1 MDLEELKEFERAIV
15 AGEINDFK
23 FYFEQAEDE
32 DDIRAMRKICIE
44 NNVYKKAYPDWAEEF
59 VFTDDYDMQY
69 LLLDA
74 NECLDILICSENK
87 EVRREVVEKDIE
99 YAFEDHI
106 MEYDQDIIMENL
118 MNAIEPHAEL
128 LDTFLEYNDGSWDL
142 RALELKQKARNIVP
156 TTIEKTMSP
165 AQLFATNHPAWAKTY
180 YPETIA
186 ALCAIVRT
194 LTNMGYQNRADY
206 ADIVLNMVDDYQNE
220 DYHYLQE
227 FHSDAILE
235 VKDRLGYPLL
245 N

>member
-106 MEYDQDIIMENL
+106 MEYDQDIIIEIL
-118 MNAIEPHAEL
+118 MNEIEPHAEL
-128 LDTFLEYNDGSWDL
+128 LDTFLECHDGTWGLSL
-142 RALELKQKARNIVP
+142 QALEFKQKARSIVP
-156 TTIEKTMSP
+156 TTIEKTMTP
-165 AQLFATNHPAWAKTY
+165 LQLFEARNPLWTTNFTGHQVYNIITSSSPK
-180 YPETIA
+180 
-186 ALCAIVRT
+186 
-194 LTNMGYQNRADY
+194 D
-206 ADIVLNMVDDYQNE
+206 VLLAELDE
-220 DYHYLQE
+220 R
-227 FHSDAILE
+227 
-235 VKDRLGYPLL
+235 KR
-245 N
+245 

>member
-1 MDLEELKEFERAIV
+1 MDIEEFERAVI
-15 AGEINDFK
+15 AGEMTDFNTD
-23 FYFEQAEDE
+23 FEAYFEQV
-32 DDIRAMRKICIE
+32 DDDDKISAMRKICIE
-44 NNVYKKAYPDWAEEF
+44 NNVYRKAYHDWAKEF

-128 LDTFLEYNDGSWDL
+128 LDTFLECHDGSWDL

-156 TTIEKTMSP
+156 TTIEKTMTP
-165 AQLFATNHPAWAKTY
+165 TQLFQAGNPLWTTVF
-180 YPETIA
+180 T
-186 ALCAIVRT
+186 
-194 LTNMGYQNRADY
+194 GYQVYNIITAP
-206 ADIVLNMVDDYQNE
+206 
-220 DYHYLQE
+220 
-227 FHSDAILE
+227 SPTDAIL
-235 VKDRLGYPLL
+235 VRL
-245 N
+245 NERN

>member
-1 MDLEELKEFERAIV
+1 MDSEELKEFERAVI
-15 AGEINDFK
+15 AGEINDYK

-87 EVRREVVEKDIE
+87 EVRREVVERDIE
-99 YAFEDHI
+99 YAFKNYI

-165 AQLFATNHPAWAKTY
+165 LQLFEADNPLWTTVF
-180 YPETIA
+180 T
-186 ALCAIVRT
+186 
-194 LTNMGYQNRADY
+194 GYQVNNIIQAPSPKD
-206 ADIVLNMVDDYQNE
+206 ALLAQQQINE
-220 DYHYLQE
+220 R
-227 FHSDAILE
+227 
-235 VKDRLGYPLL
+235 KT
-245 N
+245 

>member
-44 NNVYKKAYPDWAEEF
+44 NNVYKKAYPDWVEEF

-87 EVRREVVEKDIE
+87 EVRREVVEKDIK

-128 LDTFLEYNDGSWDL
+128 LDTFLECHDGSWDL

-156 TTIEKTMSP
+156 NTIEKTMTP
-165 AQLFATNHPAWAKTY
+165 TQLFQAGNPLWTTVF
-180 YPETIA
+180 T
-186 ALCAIVRT
+186 
-194 LTNMGYQNRADY
+194 GYQVYNIITAP
-206 ADIVLNMVDDYQNE
+206 
-220 DYHYLQE
+220 
-227 FHSDAILE
+227 SPTDAIL
-235 VKDRLGYPLL
+235 VRL
-245 N
+245 NERN

>member
-1 MDLEELKEFERAIV
+1 MDIKEFELAII

-44 NNVYKKAYPDWAEEF
+44 NNVYKKAYRDWAEEF

-99 YAFEDHI
+99 YAFEDHV

-128 LDTFLEYNDGSWDL
+128 LDTFLECHDGSWDL

-156 TTIEKTMSP
+156 TTIEKTMTP
-165 AQLFATNHPAWAKTY
+165 TQLFQAGNPLWTTVF
-180 YPETIA
+180 T
-186 ALCAIVRT
+186 
-194 LTNMGYQNRADY
+194 GYQVYNIITAP
-206 ADIVLNMVDDYQNE
+206 
-220 DYHYLQE
+220 
-227 FHSDAILE
+227 SPTDAIL
-235 VKDRLGYPLL
+235 VRL
-245 N
+245 NERN

>member
-74 NECLDILICSENK
+74 NECLDSLICSNK
-87 EVRREVVEKDIE
+87 DQIRREVIEQDIK
-99 YAFEDHI
+99 YAFEEHI
-106 MEYDQDIIMENL
+106 FDYDQNIIVEIL
-118 MNAIEPHAEL
+118 MREIEPHAEL
-128 LDTFLEYNDGSWDL
+128 LDTFLEYNNGSWDSQL
-142 RALELKQKARNIVP
+142 LQTLELKQKARTIVP

-165 AQLFATNHPAWAKTY
+165 LQLFEAGNPLWTTVF
-180 YPETIA
+180 T
-186 ALCAIVRT
+186 
-194 LTNMGYQNRADY
+194 GYQVYN
-206 ADIVLNMVDDYQNE
+206 I
-220 DYHYLQE
+220 LQDP
-227 FHSDAILE
+227 SPRDALLE
-235 VKDRLGYPLL
+235 QQQLDER
-245 N
+245 NN